1 MTNEIADAIDG
12 GKDNRLNGDV
22 SKELCLKKELSGT
35 FFLSNYI
42 LSNFDRPTFD
52 DEIGCE

>member
-22 SKELCLKKELSGT
+22 SKELCLKKELSKN
-35 FFLSNYI
+35 FFCQIIYGQI
-42 LSNFDRPTFD
+42 L
-52 DEIGCE
+52 IALYLMIK

>member
-22 SKELCLKKELSGT
+22 SKELCLKKELSKT
-35 FFLSNYI
+35 FFFVKLYI
-42 LSNFDRPTFD
+42 VKF
-52 DEIGCE
+52 

>member
-1 MTNEIADAIDG
+1 MTNEIADVMRGA
-12 GKDNRLNGDV
+12 KDNRLNGDV
-22 SKELCLKKELSGT
+22 SKELCLKKELSKT

>member
-22 SKELCLKKELSGT
+22 SKDMCLKKELSKN
-35 FFLSNYI
+35 FFCQIVYCQI
-42 LSNFDRPTFD
+42 L
-52 DEIGCE
+52 IALYLMVK